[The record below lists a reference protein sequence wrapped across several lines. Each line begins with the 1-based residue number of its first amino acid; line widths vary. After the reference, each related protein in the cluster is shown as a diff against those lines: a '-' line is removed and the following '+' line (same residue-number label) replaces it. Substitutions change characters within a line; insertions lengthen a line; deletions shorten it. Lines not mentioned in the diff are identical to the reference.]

1 MIATGVDAK
10 IQEGEKDVTE
20 SFPSTWKDFI
30 SHSYWSKVLRRIE
43 VENTKILLQYAL
55 KNL

>member
-1 MIATGVDAK
+1 MIATGIDAK